1 MQSMFGGRQLFQHK
15 LVGEASLW
23 LWEDGEIWI
32 GELKL
37 SRRKIRNK

>member
-1 MQSMFGGRQLFQHK
+1 MFGGRQLFQHK

-23 LWEDGEIWI
+23 EDGEIWI

-37 SRRKIRNK
+37 SRRKRRNK

>member
-1 MQSMFGGRQLFQHK
+1 
-15 LVGEASLW
+15 

-37 SRRKIRNK
+37 SRRKIRNKWNVWLKFWAQCILAWW

>member
-1 MQSMFGGRQLFQHK
+1 VAGNYFNI
-15 LVGEASLW
+15 SL
-23 LWEDGEIWI
+23 LGKHLYGCGEDGEIWI

>member
-1 MQSMFGGRQLFQHK
+1 MFGGRQLFQHK
-15 LVGEASLW
+15 LVGEAFLW